1 MGRFILNIDDEI
13 NWRKSKG
20 LYRSRRIIESA
31 QGPTVLINDQE
42 YLNFSSNDYLG
53 LANNQEL
60 KDCMIEAVKTFGIG
74 AASSQLIVGHFK
86 AHEQLEKNL
95 AKFLNRDAAL
105 VFSTGYQANLA
116 IASVLIDSNTVI
128 LQDKLNHA
136 SLIDAALLSKGKLV
150 RYKHRDVNHLLRLLE
165 KYKDKDLIV
174 MTDGVFSMD
183 GDLAPLEKISD
194 LCKTYNALLLV
205 DDAHGLGAIGETG
218 AGLLECLNLNQEQ
231 VPVLIGT
238 FGKAFGGGG
247 AFIAGNN
254 KLIDIFIQKAR
265 SYIYTTALLPAVAV
279 TVDRSIE
286 LVKEA
291 SGLRQNLKSLIKYF
305 TDNIKQVNYSSG
317 VSNTHIQPIII
328 GAAEKAN
335 NISNYLYNNKIIATA
350 IRPPTVPENTS
361 RLRISLTAKH
371 TTAQIDSLL
380 NTMKQMDCAAAL

>member
-150 RYKHRDVNHLLRLLE
+150 RYKHRDVNHLLTLLE

-218 AGLLECLNLNQEQ
+218 AGLLECLSLNQEQ

-238 FGKAFGGGG
+238 FGKAFGSGG

-254 KLIDIFIQKAR
+254 KLIDVFIQKAR

-305 TDNIKQVNYSSG
+305 TDNIKQANYSSA

-328 GAAEKAN
+328 GEAEEAN
-335 NISNYLYNNKIIATA
+335 KISNYLYNNKIIATA
-350 IRPPTVPENTS
+350 IRPPTVPEKTS

-371 TTAQIDSLL
+371 TTAQIDTLL
-380 NTMKQMDCAAAL
+380 NTIKQMDCAAAL